1 MKKKIISIVLCVLL
15 VLLTLPLSA
24 MAEDV
29 PAAEPDVSVKESL
42 EMSETIPAEQEEQPA
57 QPEIKSEATDQTV
70 TENGTT
76 IETKIM
82 DADSVPDTEEPMPST
97 VPSTAADSSATAPPQ
112 INAAQSTGANTSN
125 NFSYNEYN
133 GQISVT
139 GYTGSEKKVEVPA
152 ELDGKPVNSVNF
164 YSLNSVVE
172 DLSLAEGIKSVS
184 IQNCPSLKNIN
195 LPSTVE
201 GYVDIGNTGLENAD
215 GLKKAMKITQLSLN
229 NAPIKDISGLSG
241 LSELTSLSL
250 VNNKNLTDISYLK
263 QLTKLTY
270 LNFYDSEN
278 ITDESKAALIRSSEE
293 SIALQTVEGKK
304 GISYKPQINDS
315 KTVITANEK
324 FVIESENPE
333 IAKLERDT
341 YGNWYIKGLK
351 TGKTK
356 AIFKYDG
363 KDTGNSFNIEVTG
376 IVQDPDQP
384 IEGKIENL
392 PQLGTAAVP
401 GGSEALA
408 LYDDG
413 QLWTLSGEKPAKIMD
428 NVKKYVGMT
437 TYVGSANY
445 ASRSGLS
452 WTMIEDKNG
461 TLWTREFKDN
471 ETPQLNK
478 RVENVVKYVGVAAY
492 GSSGI
497 VNGYVLDASQN
508 FWNLGGNN
516 SNQKL
521 YTDIKDFD
529 ALGFNQSG
537 VGVAVLKNNGDLL
550 VRVDPSTNA
559 GDGQFVTLETGV
571 SSLEPE
577 ERFIKEGA
585 LYAYNLN
592 YSTKKVEAVK
602 LGDGIKALYAYNSF
616 VVKAEDGST
625 WYQQDRTTPTRQI
638 LDTSMKDYTSFPTNE
653 GNVYYL
659 LDEAD
664 SLYKWSERSEGAAE
678 KVADHIT
685 YLDTSC
691 YLTAD
696 GDLYDLKTA
705 EAVDHNVKK
714 VIVLSG
720 GSLTD
725 YCVLKTDNVVYR
737 NGVALLNNVGD
748 IVKDEIPNYSVRGI
762 YMVRLDG
769 TTWYSSTQGDPTP
782 YQKADYAAKVDV
794 SGVKITSPETT
805 VTEGYSTEL
814 KAVVEPSDATNKKVI
829 WKSSNPEIVTVDN
842 GIVTG
847 VKAGSAKVSV
857 TTEDGSKTAECKV
870 TVKKAAP
877 VLKPETGTAEGLISG
892 QTGQDFINA
901 LKENNI
907 IGGKDQ
913 VQVLTA
919 DGKEADVNEPLAT
932 GMKIVIT
939 AGTRLFNRDVAGTQE
954 YTVVVLGDSTGDGDI
969 NILDM
974 LSVQDDILGKEK
986 LESCYWTAGDVNK
999 DNSINIMDML
1009 AIQDDILGKEK
1020 INPYE

>member
-1 MKKKIISIVLCVLL
+1 MKKKIISIALCVLL

-29 PAAEPDVSVKESL
+29 PAVKSDVSVKESL
-42 EMSETIPAEQEEQPA
+42 EVPETTPAKQEERLTQL
-57 QPEIKSEATDQTV
+57 ETESEAADQTV

-76 IETKIM
+76 VETKIV
-82 DADSVPDTEEPMPST
+82 DADSAPDTEEPTPST
-97 VPSTAADSSATAPPQ
+97 VPSTADDPSAIAPPQ
-112 INAAQSTGANTSN
+112 INAAQPTGANTSN
-125 NFSYNEYN
+125 NFTYNEYN

-152 ELDGKPVNSVNF
+152 ELDGKPVNSVNL

-172 DLSLAEGIKSVS
+172 DLSLAEGIKNVY
-184 IQNCPSLKNIN
+184 IQSCPFLKNIA
-195 LPSTVE
+195 LPSTVD
-201 GYVDIGNTGLENAD
+201 GYVTINNTGLENAD
-215 GLKKAMKITQLSLN
+215 GFKKAVKMTNLAISYT
-229 NAPIKDISGLSG
+229 PIKDISGLSG
-241 LSELTSLSL
+241 LTALTNLSL
-250 VNNKNLTDISYLK
+250 DNNENLTDISCLK
-263 QLTKLTY
+263 QLTNLTY
-270 LNFYDSEN
+270 LYLYGSEN
-278 ITDESKAALIRSSEE
+278 ITEESKAALIRSSEE
-293 SIALQTVEGKK
+293 NMTLQTVEGKK
-304 GISYKPQINDS
+304 EISCKPQINDS
-315 KTVITANEK
+315 KTVITVNEK
-324 FVIESENPE
+324 FAIVSENAE
-333 IAKLERDT
+333 IAKVERSP

-351 TGKTK
+351 AGKTK
-356 AIFKYDG
+356 AVFKYDG
-363 KDTGNSFNIEVTG
+363 KATGSSFNIEVTG
-376 IVQDPDQP
+376 MDQEPDQP
-384 IEGKIENL
+384 IEEKIENL

-408 LYDDG
+408 LYDNG
-413 QLWTLSGEKPAKIMD
+413 QLWTLSGDKPAKIMD

-452 WTMIEDKNG
+452 WTMIEDNNG

-471 ETPQLNK
+471 ETPKLNK

-497 VNGYVLDASQN
+497 VNGYALDASQN

-516 SNQKL
+516 SNQKI
-521 YTDIKDFD
+521 YADVKDFD

-537 VGVAVLKNNGDLL
+537 VGVAVLKNDGELL

-571 SSLEPE
+571 SSLEPD
-577 ERFIKEGA
+577 ERFIKDGA

-592 YSTKKVEAVK
+592 YNTKRVEAVM

-616 VVKAEDGST
+616 AVKIEDGTT
-625 WYQQDRTTPTRQI
+625 WYQPDRTTPTRKI
-638 LDTSMKDYTSFPTNE
+638 LDTSMKDYTSFGTNE
-653 GNVYYL
+653 GIVYYL

-782 YQKADYAAKVDV
+782 YQKADYAAKVNV
-794 SGVKITSPETT
+794 TGVKITPAEAA
-805 VTEGYSTEL
+805 VTEGYSTAL
-814 KAVVEPSDATNKKVI
+814 KAVIEPANATNQRVS
-829 WKSSNPEIVTVDN
+829 WKSSNPEVVTVDN
-842 GIVTG
+842 GVVIG
-847 VKAGSAKVSV
+847 VKAGTAKVTA
-857 TTEDGSKTAECKV
+857 TTEDGSKTAECSV

-877 VLKPETGTAEGLISG
+877 VLKSESGTAEGVVSG
-892 QTGQDFINA
+892 QTGQDFIDD

-907 IGGKDQ
+907 IGSQDQ

-919 DGKEADVNEPLAT
+919 DGKEADSTKPLAT

-939 AGTRLFNRDVAGTQE
+939 AGARLFNRDAAGIQE
-954 YTVVVLGDSTGDGDI
+954 YTVVVLGDSTGDGVI
-969 NILDM
+969 NVMDM
-974 LSVQDDILGKEK
+974 LAAQDDILGKEK
-986 LESCYWTAGDVNK
+986 LEGCYRTAGDINK